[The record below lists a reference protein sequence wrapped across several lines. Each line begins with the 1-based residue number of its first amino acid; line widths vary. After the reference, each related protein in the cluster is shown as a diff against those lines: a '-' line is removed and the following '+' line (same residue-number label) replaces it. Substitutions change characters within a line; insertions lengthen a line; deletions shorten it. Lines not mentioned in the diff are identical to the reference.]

1 MTWTSRH
8 LQMSLFLLTLPFT
21 RIGCFGRTR
30 DPSIPWT
37 ERRSFCGLCTNTPHR
52 RGSSVMCLLGHAR
65 HTHEGAVPAGPG
77 RLHPLCDN
85 STSPSRWSLSEP
97 VTDWIGKRWKT
108 SASACNGSG
117 RMEEVGGSNSVIS
130 FHSFSHLAQSLF
142 SILVRRVV
150 TKIALFVS
158 SNWFTDMAHH
168 CRSLLPCSFL
178 VCKSAERHQT
188 VLQSNEQYHATR
200 ATHRIQR
207 RAGSKRGTT
216 SPASSPSQLQPL
228 LRIVFHP
235 LPPNMA

>member
-158 SNWFTDMAHH
+158 STGSQTWHITAVRF
-168 CRSLLPCSFL
+168 CRARSSYARAQ
-178 VCKSAERHQT
+178 KGT
-188 VLQSNEQYHATR
+188 KQSCNRT
-200 ATHRIQR
+200 
-207 RAGSKRGTT
+207 SSTT
-216 SPASSPSQLQPL
+216 QLEPRTASSGGQAANVALRLPL
-228 LRIVFHP
+228 LLRASSSP
-235 LPPNMA
+235 C